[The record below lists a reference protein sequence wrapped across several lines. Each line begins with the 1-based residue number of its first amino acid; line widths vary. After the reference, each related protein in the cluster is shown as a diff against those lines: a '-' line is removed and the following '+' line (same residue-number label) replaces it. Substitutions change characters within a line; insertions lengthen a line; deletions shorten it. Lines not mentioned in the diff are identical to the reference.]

1 MQRESKAGGRSSKS
15 GLWNTMLQYKY
26 HYMMVLPV
34 IVWYILFCYLPM
46 YGITLSFKTFDF
58 SKGILGSPWVGFQHF
73 REISHDPEFWSAFR
87 NTVII
92 SLSKLVIHFP
102 LPIILAM
109 VINEFSRTKA
119 RKFFQ
124 TLFTFPH
131 FISWV
136 VLAGILT
143 NIFSNDG
150 IYIQLM
156 TMLGFDAS
164 SPLVS
169 VNGFRPM
176 IYLSHVWKEI
186 GWDSIIY
193 MAALAGINPELYEA
207 AEMDGASRLHR
218 LRYIA
223 WPGIKS
229 TVAILFIL
237 TIGNLLSLGSSFE
250 QIFNLYSSPVYSV
263 ADTIDTYVY
272 RTTFTVGADFGY
284 MTAVGLIKSAIS
296 LVLLVLANM
305 TVKKMGE
312 QGLY

>member
-1 MQRESKAGGRSSKS
+1 MRAEKRSGEKTSKS
-15 GLWNTMLQYKY
+15 ALWSTVRQYKY
-26 HYMMVLPV
+26 HYLMLLPV
-34 IVWYILFCYLPM
+34 VIWYLVFSYLPM
-46 YGITLSFKTFDF
+46 YGVTLALKTFDF
-58 SKGILGSPWVGFQHF
+58 SKGILGSPWVGFDHF
-73 REISHDPEFWSAFR
+73 KALINDGEFWNAFR

-102 LPIILAM
+102 LPIILAIVM
-109 VINEFSRTKA
+109 NEFSRHRA

-143 NIFSNDG
+143 NILSNDG
-150 IYIQLM
+150 VYNQILAL
-156 TMLGFDAS
+156 LGMDSS
-164 SPLVS
+164 SPLV
-169 VNGFRPM
+169 NENEFRPM
-176 IYLSHVWKEI
+176 LYISHVWKEI

-193 MAALAGINPELYEA
+193 MAALAGINPDLYEA
-207 AEMDGASRLHR
+207 AEIDGASRFQR
-218 LRYIA
+218 LRFIA

-229 TVAILFIL
+229 TVAILFVL
-237 TIGNLLSLGSSFE
+237 TVGGLMSLGGSFD

-263 ADTIDTYVY
+263 ADTIDTYIY

-284 MTAVGLIKSAIS
+284 MTAVGLLKSVIN
-296 LVLLVLANM
+296 LVLLVLANI

>member
-1 MQRESKAGGRSSKS
+1 MR
-15 GLWNTMLQYKY
+15 QYRY
-26 HYMMVLPV
+26 HYFMVLPV

-73 REISHDPEFWSAFR
+73 REISHDPEFWSAFQ

-109 VINEFSRTKA
+109 LMNEFSRTRA

-150 IYIQLM
+150 VYIQLM
-156 TMLGFDAS
+156 GLLGFDAS

-169 VNGFRPM
+169 VHGFRPM

-193 MAALAGINPELYEA
+193 MAALTGINPELYEA
-207 AEMDGASRLHR
+207 AEMDGASRLQR

-284 MTAVGLIKSAIS
+284 MTAVGLIKSSIS

>member
-1 MQRESKAGGRSSKS
+1 MKSDKQPEARASKS
-15 GLWNTMLQYKY
+15 LWSTMRQYKY
-26 HYMMVLPV
+26 HYLMLLPV
-34 IVWYILFCYLPM
+34 VLWYVLFSYLPM
-46 YGITLSFKTFDF
+46 YGITLALKTFDF
-58 SKGILGSPWVGFQHF
+58 SEGILGSPWVGFEHF
-73 REISHDPEFWSAFR
+73 KTLMNDSEFWNAFQ

-102 LPIILAM
+102 LPILLAIIM
-109 VINEFSRTKA
+109 NEFSRNRA
-119 RKFFQ
+119 RKVFQ

-143 NIFSNDG
+143 NILSNDG
-150 IYIQLM
+150 IYTQLM
-156 TMLGFDAS
+156 GLLGIETT

-169 VNGFRPM
+169 ESQFRPM
-176 IYLSHVWKEI
+176 LYITHVWKEI

-193 MAALAGINPELYEA
+193 MAALAGINPDLYEA
-207 AEMDGASRLHR
+207 AEMDGASRFQR

-223 WPGIKS
+223 WPGIRS
-229 TVAILFIL
+229 TVAILFVL
-237 TIGNLLSLGSSFE
+237 TVGGLMSLGSSFD
-250 QIFNLYSSPVYSV
+250 QIFNLYSSPVFSV

-284 MTAVGLIKSAIS
+284 MTAVGLLKSVINLA
-296 LVLLVLANM
+296 LLVMANM
-305 TVKKMGE
+305 AVKKMGE

>member
-1 MQRESKAGGRSSKS
+1 MKRSSEAGGRSSKG
-15 GLWNTMLQYKY
+15 GLLSTMRQYKY
-26 HYMMVLPV
+26 HYLMVLPV
-34 IVWYILFCYLPM
+34 LVWYILFSYLPM

-58 SKGILGSPWVGFQHF
+58 SKGILGSPWVGLQHF
-73 REISHDPEFWSAFR
+73 RDISHDPEFWSAFK

-109 VINEFSRTKA
+109 VMNEFSRTKA

-150 IYIQLM
+150 VYIQLM
-156 TMLGFDAS
+156 TLLGFDAS

-193 MAALAGINPELYEA
+193 MAALTGINPELYEA
-207 AEMDGASRLHR
+207 AEMDGASRLQR

-296 LVLLVLANM
+296 LVLLVVANM